1 MVATIKELAK
11 LAGVTETTVSL
22 SFQDSSRISDKTRK
36 RIMTLARQVGYVPNL
51 AARRLRNGKSKT
63 RILGMIVPDIT
74 NPFFAYMVQAAERVG
89 AKRGYGI
96 LISDSQWQAQKE
108 IKEIE
113 TLIENRTDGVL
124 ACLCEKTDESL
135 KRLDRFALPYLL
147 IDTYPQGYPGAYVV
161 NDVAEA
167 GRLGVQ
173 HLADIGCKNI
183 AYVTADPSNTDF
195 SSFRI
200 MQEQFVSFCREH
212 KIDFSEKN
220 VFQAGLTIEAGQR
233 FFERIVS
240 AMSEVEGVFCVNTLC
255 ALGILDAARR
265 AGKKPAVMGVDDLE
279 ICSLSCVSLTTI
291 RQPYEQLAEIAAD
304 ILINSIEEQKLPAV
318 KMSLKPELII
328 RDSTR
333 R

>member
-22 SFQDSSRISDKTRK
+22 SFQNRSRISDKTRK
-36 RIMTLARQVGYVPNL
+36 RIMTLARKAGYVPNL

-63 RILGMIVPDIT
+63 RLLGMLVPDIT
-74 NPFFAYMVQAAERVG
+74 NPFFAYMVRAAEKVA

-96 LISDSQWQAQKE
+96 LISDSQWQAEKE
-108 IKEIE
+108 VKEIE

-124 ACLCEKTDESL
+124 ACLCEKTAESL
-135 KRLDRFALPYLL
+135 NRLDRFGLPYLL
-147 IDTYPQGYPGAYVV
+147 IDTCPQGYPGPYVA
-161 NDVAEA
+161 NDLAEA

-173 HLADIGCKNI
+173 HLAGIGCRHL
-183 AYVTADPSNTDF
+183 AFVTADPANTGF

-200 MQEQFVSFCREH
+200 MHEQFESFCREQT
-212 KIDFSEKN
+212 IDFSEKN
-220 VFQAGLTIEAGQR
+220 LFQAGLTIEAGQR
-233 FFERIVS
+233 FFDRIITGLPDVD
-240 AMSEVEGVFCVNTLC
+240 GIFCVNTLC

-265 AGKKPAVMGVDDLE
+265 AGKKLAVMGVDDLE
-279 ICSLSCVSLTTI
+279 ICALSLVSLTTI
-291 RQPYEQLAEIAAD
+291 RQPYEQLAQIAAD
-304 ILINSIEEQKLPAV
+304 VLITSIEEQKPPDV

-328 RDSTR
+328 RESTR